1 MRHMPEDFEKP
12 DLFMNPI
19 PNPAGIA
26 WYNRSHKVSKSRCA
40 DLLKS
45 MAKIVG
51 IDPACFSNKSGRA
64 TLITWMATLG
74 VPVHIG
80 MMITGHYS
88 ADGYSRYDR
97 SEEVKMEQRILCLGL
112 PG

>member
-74 VPVHIG
+74 VPDHIG